1 MILLEMFWI
10 KLKPDYMIM
19 KSSTVVETCV
29 K

>member
-1 MILLEMFWI
+1 MFWI